1 MLKEFIVPYIV
12 ILVLFLVIDLPVIL
26 YLNKEMYQKQFNR
39 INKGNIK
46 SGSHTWISGAIA
58 YLLLALG
65 IYFFVVK
72 QELVKEKQD
81 YFKISTKGLVLGLI
95 IYGIYN
101 GTNKATIN
109 EWGTEE
115 SIKDTIWGTILS
127 GLLSVSSVYILKKIM
142 HKCV

>member
-26 YLNKEMYQKQFNR
+26 YFNKEMYQKQFNR

-46 SGSHTWISGAIA
+46 TGAHIWISGAIA

-72 QELVKEKQD
+72 QELVNDNLD
-81 YFKISTKGLVLGLI
+81 YFNIFTNGSVLGLI

-109 EWGTEE
+109 EWGNKE
-115 SIKDTIWGTILS
+115 SIIDTIWGTLLS
-127 GLLSVSSVYILKKIM
+127 GLLAVSSVYILKKII
-142 HKCV
+142 

>member
-1 MLKEFIVPYIV
+1 MLKEFVIPYIV

-26 YLNKEMYQKQFNR
+26 YFNKAMYQKQFNR
-39 INKGNIK
+39 INNGDIK
-46 SGSHTWISGAIA
+46 SGTHVWISGAIA
-58 YLLLALG
+58 YLLLAFG

-72 QELVKEKQD
+72 SELIKEKQD
-81 YFKISTKGLVLGLI
+81 YLKIFSKGLVLGLI

-115 SIKDTIWGTILS
+115 SIKDTIWGTLLS
-127 GLLSVSSVYILKKIM
+127 GLLAVSSVYIIKKINN
-142 HKCV
+142 

>member
-26 YLNKEMYQKQFNR
+26 YLNKEMYQKQFIR
-39 INKGNIK
+39 INKDNIK
-46 SGSHTWISGAIA
+46 SGTHVWISGAIA

-72 QELVKEKQD
+72 QELVEEKED
-81 YFKISTKGLVLGLI
+81 YLKIFTKGSVLGLI

>member
-1 MLKEFIVPYIV
+1 MLKEFVIPYIV

-26 YLNKEMYQKQFNR
+26 YLNKDMYQKQFIR
-39 INKGNIK
+39 INKDNIK
-46 SGSHTWISGAIA
+46 SGSHVWISGAIA

-72 QELVKEKQD
+72 QELVEEKED
-81 YFKISTKGLVLGLI
+81 YLKIFTKGSVLGLI

>member
-26 YLNKEMYQKQFNR
+26 YLNKDMYQKQFIR
-39 INKGNIK
+39 INKDNIN
-46 SGSHTWISGAIA
+46 SGSHVWISGAIA

-65 IYFFVVK
+65 IYFFIVK
-72 QELVKEKQD
+72 QELVEEKQD
-81 YFKISTKGLVLGLI
+81 YLKIFTKGLVLGLI

-109 EWGTEE
+109 DWGTEE
-115 SIKDTIWGTILS
+115 SIKDTIWGTLLS
-127 GLLSVSSVYILKKIM
+127 GLLSVSSIYILKKIN
-142 HKCV
+142 

>member
-12 ILVLFLVIDLPVIL
+12 ILILFLVIDLPVIL
-26 YLNKEMYQKQFNR
+26 YFNKDMYQKQFNR
-39 INKGNIK
+39 INNGDIK
-46 SGSHTWISGAIA
+46 SGTHVWISGAIA

-72 QELVKEKQD
+72 QELVEEKQD
-81 YFKISTKGLVLGLI
+81 YLKIFTKGSVLGLI

-127 GLLSVSSVYILKKIM
+127 GLLSVSSIYILKKIM
-142 HKCV
+142 

>member
-1 MLKEFIVPYIV
+1 MLKEFIIPYIV

-26 YLNKEMYQKQFNR
+26 YLNKDMYQKQFIR
-39 INKGNIK
+39 INKDNIK

-65 IYFFVVK
+65 IYFFIVK
-72 QELVKEKQD
+72 QELLEGKQD
-81 YFKISTKGLVLGLI
+81 YLKIFTKGLVLGLI

-109 EWGTEE
+109 EWGTKE
-115 SIKDTIWGTILS
+115 SIIDTIWGTILS
-127 GLLSVSSVYILKKIM
+127 GLLSVSSIYILKKIM
-142 HKCV
+142 

>member
-1 MLKEFIVPYIV
+1 MLKEFVIPFIV

-26 YLNKEMYQKQFNR
+26 YFNKAMYQKQFNR
-39 INKGNIK
+39 INNGEIK
-46 SGSHTWISGAIA
+46 SGPHVWISGAIA
-58 YLLLALG
+58 YLLLAFG

-72 QELVKEKQD
+72 SELIKEKQD
-81 YFKISTKGLVLGLI
+81 YLKIFSKGLVLGLV

-115 SIKDTIWGTILS
+115 SIKDTIWGTTLS
-127 GLLSVSSVYILKKIM
+127 GLLAVSSVYIMKKIN
-142 HKCV
+142 